1 MKIVDNIF
9 RKDLRMVQIEIDEID
24 RHLLRLLQEDASTS
38 VSDLAE
44 RVGLSQSPCWRRIN
58 RLENE
63 GVITRRIAVLDEE
76 KLGFG
81 TTVFAQVR
89 LSSHGRRSIQE
100 FEDAIRAF
108 PEVIDCFAILGQ
120 ADFILR
126 IVTRDIHGYEAFVR
140 QSLFNMPHV
149 QEVHSMV
156 GLKPTKDRA
165 PLPV

>member
-1 MKIVDNIF
+1 MSQV
-9 RKDLRMVQIEIDEID
+9 EIDETD
-24 RHLLRLLQEDASTS
+24 RQLLRLLQDDASLA
-38 VSDLAE
+38 VSELAD

-58 RLENE
+58 RLEKD
-63 GVITRRIAVLDEE
+63 GIIKRKIAVLDET
-76 KLGFG
+76 KLGFD

-100 FEDAIRAF
+100 FEEAIRAF
-108 PEVIDCFAILGQ
+108 PEVIDCFAVLGQ

-126 IVTRDIHGYEAFVR
+126 IVTQNIQGYEEFVR

-156 GLKPTKDRA
+156 GLTPTKDRA